1 MKTLSRLRS
10 LLNLKVKLMMNANII
25 FAPVFALLI
34 TGALRVLY
42 GNIAKGEIPEF
53 ITQLLLNIGLSFNIG
68 MTGIFLISAMVAE
81 EKENNTLRVLMTSS
95 VTAREFFFA
104 SVIPPFAVMIVVNL
118 LLIPISGIR
127 IDGVN
132 LLIYLII
139 SSVAGFISCMIG
151 MTIGIYAK
159 SQVNASTLAMP
170 VLLIITMIPT
180 FASFSPVLDHISE
193 YLFVGIVTE
202 MVSQMILTGI
212 ASLSL
217 KHYLVL
223 LGEIILV
230 GIVFRMA
237 YYRNGYEKD

>member
-1 MKTLSRLRS
+1 
-10 LLNLKVKLMMNANII
+10 MM
-25 FAPVFALLI
+25 
-34 TGALRVLY
+34 
-42 GNIAKGEIPEF
+42 
-53 ITQLLLNIGLSFNIG
+53 QLLLNIGLSFNIG

-127 IDGVN
+127 VDGVN

-139 SSVAGFISCMIG
+139 SSIAGFISCMIG
-151 MTIGIYAK
+151 MTIGIYGK

-180 FASFSPVLDHISE
+180 FASFSPVLDKISG

-237 YYRNGYEKD
+237 YYRNGFEKD